1 MGKGAAVYLAA
12 VLEYVTAEIV
22 ELAGNAARDNKR
34 RRISAR
40 DLFLA
45 MKYDEELGQLIPKT
59 TFSQVRKMKMSYHI
73 YQILQGGVVPSIQPV
88 LVPKKK
94 MKNQL
99 NGAEDEAPAQL

>member
-22 ELAGNAARDNKR
+22 ELAGNASRDNKR
-34 RRISAR
+34 RRISSR

-59 TFSQVRKMKMSYHI
+59 TFSQVRKMNMSNPI
-73 YQILQGGVVPSIQPV
+73 YNILQAGVVPSIQSV

-94 MKNQL
+94 MKNRL
-99 NGAEDEAPAQL
+99 NGTEDVNPAQL

>member
-40 DLFLA
+40 HLFLA
-45 MKYDEELGQLIPKT
+45 MIYDEELGRLIPKT
-59 TFSQVRKMKMSYHI
+59 TFSQVLKMKMSNHI
-73 YQILQGGVVPSIQPV
+73 YNYLQAGVVPSIQPV

-94 MKNQL
+94 MKNRL
-99 NGAEDEAPAQL
+99 NGTEDVNPAQL

>member
-40 DLFLA
+40 HLFLA
-45 MKYDEELGQLIPKT
+45 MIYDEELSRLIPKT
-59 TFSQVRKMKMSYHI
+59 TFSQVLKMK
-73 YQILQGGVVPSIQPV
+73 
-88 LVPKKK
+88 KKERK
-94 MKNQL
+94 KE
-99 NGAEDEAPAQL
+99 G

>member
-40 DLFLA
+40 HLFLA
-45 MKYDEELGQLIPKT
+45 MIYDEELGRLREGWPDQMLPK
-59 TFSQVRKMKMSYHI
+59 FRHC
-73 YQILQGGVVPSIQPV
+73 
-88 LVPKKK
+88 
-94 MKNQL
+94 L
-99 NGAEDEAPAQL
+99 N